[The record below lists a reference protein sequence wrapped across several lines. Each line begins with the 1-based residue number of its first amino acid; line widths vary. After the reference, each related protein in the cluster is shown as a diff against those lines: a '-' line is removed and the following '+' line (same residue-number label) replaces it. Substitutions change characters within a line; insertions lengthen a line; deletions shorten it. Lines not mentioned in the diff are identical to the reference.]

1 MTSKTLFIS
10 YKDSTNEIELD
21 TSKIT
26 TYDVLFEKIKS
37 LFNLKEGDFDLYLE
51 PSKTFL
57 KKDN

>member
-26 TYDVLFEKIKS
+26 TYDDLFEKIK
-37 LFNLKEGDFDLYLE
+37 
-51 PSKTFL
+51 
-57 KKDN
+57 